1 MAKTPQGMQH
11 HQKND
16 KAQQSRP
23 RTNLSPDEPTWEC
36 NAPPQIWRPEM
47 YSSVH
52 YTRSACWISWFPC
65 CVFHICNFDICHE
78 TYKYKSKILK
88 IRVSWVGQS
97 TNVGLV
103 ISDRIGC
110 RIWVPKAQSQKSSRL
125 VGPKAGPKCSK
136 PEVGGQSAPRLLVTI
151 YSCCQR

>member
-16 KAQQSRP
+16 KAQQSRT

-47 YSSVH
+47 DSSVH

-78 TYKYKSKILK
+78 TYKYKILK

-97 TNVGLV
+97 TNVGLD
-103 ISDRIGC
+103 ISDR
-110 RIWVPKAQSQKSSRL
+110 VSDLSAEST
-125 VGPKAGPKCSK
+125 K
-136 PEVGGQSAPRLLVTI
+136 PEVKQARRAQSRPEVLKARLRAQSAPRLLVII